1 MSLQVSQSLYKK
13 KIIYKI
19 TMGKV
24 VLELNGKT
32 TSVKEVVTEK
42 GDGEVEHSYSY
53 NISDGHGGRVKVT
66 SPDKIALPNQE
77 SVKITIATV
86 QETLEIVTGKQLL

>member
-32 TSVKEVVTEK
+32 TSVKEVVTEN
-42 GDGEVEHSYSY
+42 GADR
-53 NISDGHGGRVKVT
+53 DW
-66 SPDKIALPNQE
+66 
-77 SVKITIATV
+77 
-86 QETLEIVTGKQLL
+86 ETK